1 VSVRIIVD
9 EAEERSCRIC
19 FEGPSEEEPLF
30 RPCKCRGSVA
40 FLHYKCLARWVAET
54 SRTHCELCESPFRVP
69 EGNFPP
75 LASQLRLNKML
86 SARAALHQ
94 GILTTHILSLLPSTS
109 GPVNFRR
116 ANSYVM
122 YVGGFAPDSSCWDFG
137 RCKFQTDLPE
147 FFRDGSH
154 TLTPDEWEATSTR
167 LNKAAAKM
175 VNMTWR
181 FFVFVF
187 SLIMNVA
194 LIVILSIVDHVA
206 MVPFMFAVILIQLL
220 PALLFVWV
228 ATHHNAGVHTQLNA
242 ICSDFNQTY
251 QDKRIQIGFYAI
263 TVTMRSRWDPFS
275 LYLLGEPKMVKFLA
289 IDTFTF

>member
-1 VSVRIIVD
+1 
-9 EAEERSCRIC
+9 
-19 FEGPSEEEPLF
+19 
-30 RPCKCRGSVA
+30 
-40 FLHYKCLARWVAET
+40 
-54 SRTHCELCESPFRVP
+54 
-69 EGNFPP
+69 
-75 LASQLRLNKML
+75 
-86 SARAALHQ
+86 
-94 GILTTHILSLLPSTS
+94 
-109 GPVNFRR
+109 
-116 ANSYVM
+116 
-122 YVGGFAPDSSCWDFG
+122 
-137 RCKFQTDLPE
+137 
-147 FFRDGSH
+147 
-154 TLTPDEWEATSTR
+154 
-167 LNKAAAKM
+167 
-175 VNMTWR
+175 
-181 FFVFVF
+181 
-187 SLIMNVA
+187 MNVA